1 MGLEMYIYSIIKRIV
16 LKYMKVTIPTDLT
29 VGPEVEVGAGT
40 MSLPCTAAAMVA
52 LVDTRA
58 SING

>member
-1 MGLEMYIYSIIKRIV
+1 
-16 LKYMKVTIPTDLT
+16 MKVTIPTDLT